1 MIFNERQ
8 RTVVK
13 SNWPSSEH
21 GQCDLLKLTQY
32 RGQKT
37 ETFSSG
43 FLNWDSWALI
53 CSLPFPWWFL
63 PSCFAI
69 NRDKVPSQRTQHLW
83 ALWSFK
89 GSEHKELPSFLPD
102 EVQTP
107 YLSRTEHSHHIFSTE
122 PMHLILETMPR
133 NRCFRFPQLFQMKKW
148 RHSANK

>member
-43 FLNWDSWALI
+43 FLNWDSWALK

-63 PSCFAI
+63 PYYFAT

-89 GSEHKELPSFLPD
+89 GSEHKELPAFLPD
-102 EVQTP
+102 EAQTP
-107 YLSRTEHSHHIFSTE
+107 YLSRTEHIFSTE
-122 PMHLILETMPR
+122 PMHLILKTMPR
-133 NRCFRFPQLFQMKKW
+133 NRCFRFPHLFQMKKW
-148 RHSANK
+148 RYSANK